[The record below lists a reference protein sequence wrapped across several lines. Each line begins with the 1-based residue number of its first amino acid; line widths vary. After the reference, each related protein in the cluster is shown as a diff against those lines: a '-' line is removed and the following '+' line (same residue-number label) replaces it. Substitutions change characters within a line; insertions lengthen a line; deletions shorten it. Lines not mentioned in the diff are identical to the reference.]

1 MILRIKYS
9 QFIGDEVD
17 ARSHLNLASTED
29 ESLRNVCLSQPEFPR
44 TDNGNTIQFNL
55 DERPA
60 FSFSQPA
67 HMEDLLLCTQ
77 LQALTQP
84 SQVQHA
90 LLNNVPRYVSQKI
103 EYKIIL

>member
-1 MILRIKYS
+1 MS
-9 QFIGDEVD
+9 Q
-17 ARSHLNLASTED
+17 ASTED

-77 LQALTQP
+77 LQVLTQP
-84 SQVQHA
+84 SQVQYT
-90 LLNNVPRYVSQKI
+90 LLNNVSRYISRI
-103 EYKIIL
+103 NNPIILYSTCSKIHSKD

>member
-1 MILRIKYS
+1 MN
-9 QFIGDEVD
+9 Q
-17 ARSHLNLASTED
+17 ASTED

-67 HMEDLLLCTQ
+67 HIEDLFLCTQ

-84 SQVQHA
+84 SQVQHT
-90 LLNNVPRYVSQKI
+90 LLNNVPHYILSCINNPIISYSTCSKI
-103 EYKIIL
+103 LSKG